1 MSCEGHSVIAR
12 LKCRQIPAAAL
23 TLFQPPWGKQFAL
36 LREEAVL
43 ALGVNQEKYFEVV
56 SLKLHIHLNSEERLI
71 HNFSLEALADQCMD
85 LSGHTCRGG
94 FGTIQLGWDIRV
106 KCPLFSVNN

>member
-12 LKCRQIPAAAL
+12 LKCRQIPATAL

-43 ALGVNQEKYFEVV
+43 ALGKIKTN
-56 SLKLHIHLNSEERLI
+56 I
-71 HNFSLEALADQCMD
+71 
-85 LSGHTCRGG
+85 
-94 FGTIQLGWDIRV
+94 
-106 KCPLFSVNN
+106 